1 MRRILACFALVLMV
15 SLPAAAIQGIASSSV
30 SGSSVSLTVA
40 LPGNL
45 GADVTLSFES
55 VTGLTLSNLG
65 VSVHLINPSDPTLL
79 ARLPGGSIPAGAF
92 PVLLRIEPPATGSLA
107 FTGIATLE
115 VHTHNLQYVGG
126 SPLRIFSAPLG
137 GAFQDITT
145 DIGAGSYRARGTSG
159 GFSEFLI
166 VSEARTLATVAAAKF
181 DRLEDL
187 LEQYEGSMSTSI
199 YDDLSALLESA
210 LTEYAQGDMS
220 GAIHEIDDFIE
231 LVEDNSGTAL
241 PNVWRSAR
249 DVENVAGYLRAR
261 AQTLRF
267 SLILRRAAG
276 V

>member
-1 MRRILACFALVLMV
+1 MRRILAFSALMLLT
-15 SLPAAAIQGIASSSV
+15 SLPVAAIQGIASSSV

-55 VTGLTLSNLG
+55 VTGLTLANLG
-65 VSVHLINPSDPTLL
+65 VSAQLINPSDPTLL

-92 PVLLRIEPPATGSLA
+92 PVLLRIEPPATGNLA

-115 VHTHNLQYVGG
+115 IHTHNLQYVGG
-126 SPLRIFSAPLG
+126 SPLRIFSAPIG
-137 GAFQDITT
+137 GGFHDITA
-145 DIGAGSYRARGTSG
+145 DMGAGSYRARGTSG

-166 VSEARTLATVAAAKF
+166 VSEARSLATVIAAKF
-181 DRLEDL
+181 NRLEAL
-187 LEQYEGSMSTSI
+187 LDGYEGSMSATL
-199 YDDLSALLESA
+199 YDDLSAILGTA
-210 LTEYAQGDMS
+210 LAEYTQGDTS
-220 GAIHEIDDFIE
+220 GAIHEIDDFLE

-241 PNVWRSAR
+241 PDVWRSAR
-249 DVENVAGYLRAR
+249 NVENVAGYLRAR

-267 SLILRRAAG
+267 SLVLQRAGG